1 MFCQQEFCHF
11 QLTHSWGEF
20 LTYSKNSQVIV
31 RMKVLLYVIS
41 IVYMR
46 VPVSVT
52 VPLSVA
58 ECGCM
63 GVCVLYVGA
72 VGCMY
77 TCL

>member
-1 MFCQQEFCHF
+1 
-11 QLTHSWGEF
+11 
-20 LTYSKNSQVIV
+20 VIV

-52 VPLSVA
+52 VSLSVA